1 MALTNF
7 IPTIWSARLLQ
18 NLHTTL
24 IYAQPMIVNRDYE
37 GEISAYGDTV
47 KINNIG
53 AVTIVDYTRNTDL
66 GDPEVLTDGQR
77 TLTITESKAFHF
89 YVDDIDKAQI
99 NVEVM
104 NEAMREAAY
113 ALAKAADAFCANMY
127 LDVLASNQLGDDT
140 TPIVPTANSAYE
152 MLVDLSVALDESET
166 PEQGRWVIVPS
177 WFHGLMLKDDRFV
190 KAGNESSNTRLMNGQ
205 VGWAAGFN
213 VLKSNRVPNTA
224 GTKYK
229 VLAGTN
235 RSYTFAEQISK
246 VEGYS
251 PEKRFGDAM
260 KGLHLYGGKTIRPE
274 FLAVATVNKA

>member
-7 IPTIWSARLLQ
+7 IPTLWSARLLQ

-24 IYAQPMIVNRDYE
+24 IYAQPGIVNRDYE
-37 GEISAYGDTV
+37 GEISSYGDTV

-53 AVTIVDYTRNTDL
+53 AVSIFDYTRNVPM
-66 GDPEVLTDGQR
+66 GDPEVLSDAQR
-77 TLTITESKAFHF
+77 SLQITQSKAFHF
-89 YVDDIDKAQI
+89 YVDDVDKAQM
-99 NVEVM
+99 NVTVM

-127 LDVLASNQLGDDT
+127 LDVLAANQIGDDT
-140 TPIVPTANSAYE
+140 TPVVPTASDAYE
-152 MLVDLSVALDESET
+152 LLVDLSVKLDESET
-166 PEQGRWVIVPS
+166 PEAGRWVVVPS

-190 KAGNESSNTRLMNGQ
+190 KTGSAQAEGRLANGQ
-205 VGWAAGFN
+205 VGWAAGFS

-224 GTKYK
+224 GAQYK
-229 VLAGTN
+229 IIAGTN
-235 RSYTFAEQISK
+235 RAYTFAEQIGK
-246 VEGYS
+246 TEAYR
-251 PEKRFGDAM
+251 PEKSFGDAM